1 MAKKWYEA
9 LFTDYAETY
18 DREPFTRGT
27 IGECDFLESEIG
39 GDRSVPILDI
49 GCGTGRHAIELARRG
64 YRVTGIDLSPS
75 QIEQARAKTV
85 KGGLAPDFRVGDAR
99 ALPFRGEFGLAV
111 MICEGAFPLME
122 TDEMNFE
129 ILRGAARA
137 LRPGG
142 KLVMTTL
149 NGLFPLHRSVG
160 QFEKDGLGEAASEGH
175 AFDLMTFRMRSRLK
189 TPDDHGRAIEIDCDE
204 RWYIPSELTW
214 LLRQAGFASVEIFGA
229 KLGAFSRSDVL
240 TPDDFEML
248 AVAVKP

>member
-1 MAKKWYEA
+1 M
-9 LFTDYAETY
+9 
-18 DREPFTRGT
+18 
-27 IGECDFLESEIG
+27 
-39 GDRSVPILDI
+39 PILDI

-75 QIEQARAKTV
+75 QIEQARAKIV
-85 KGGLAPDFRVGDAR
+85 KGGLAPDFRVGD
-99 ALPFRGEFGLAV
+99 
-111 MICEGAFPLME
+111 
-122 TDEMNFE
+122 
-129 ILRGAARA
+129 ARA

-160 QFEKDGLGEAASEGH
+160 EFEKDGMGEAASEGH

-189 TPDDHGRAIEIDCDE
+189 TPDDHGRPIEIDCDE

-214 LLRQAGFASVEIFGA
+214 LLRQAGFAPVEIFGA
-229 KLGAFSRSDVL
+229 KLGAHSRSDVL

>member
-9 LFTDYAETY
+9 LFTDYAQTY
-18 DREPFTRGT
+18 DGEPFTRGT
-27 IGECDFLESEIG
+27 IGECDFIESEIG

-49 GCGTGRHAIELARRG
+49 GCGTGRHAVELARRG

-75 QIEQARAKTV
+75 QIEQARAKAVTAGV
-85 KGGLAPDFRVGDAR
+85 APDFRVAD
-99 ALPFRGEFGLAV
+99 
-111 MICEGAFPLME
+111 
-122 TDEMNFE
+122 
-129 ILRGAARA
+129 ARA

-175 AFDLMTFRMRSRLK
+175 AFDLMTFRMRSKLK
-189 TPDDHGRAIEIDCDE
+189 TPDDHGRPIDIDCDE

-214 LLRQAGFASVEIFGA
+214 LLRQAGFASVGIFGA

-248 AVAVKP
+248 AVAVRP